1 MVFSRHVARIRALLA
16 KGASIRILPLDPVTL
31 TVLLRKNYIDKG
43 GLMTGLSLGLASPI
57 LRGYPPNFV
66 FMRTVL
72 HKHENTKIKLVKF
85 ESICDGVFGFMELI
99 STDKR
104 YKHFQDVLMHQW
116 IADEIKFEE
125 LVPLIA
131 TTYAEDPGWGQKV
144 LNTIK
149 SLNLEN

>member
-1 MVFSRHVARIRALLA
+1 MVP
-16 KGASIRILPLDPVTL
+16 K
-31 TVLLRKNYIDKG
+31 
-43 GLMTGLSLGLASPI
+43 
-57 LRGYPPNFV
+57 
-66 FMRTVL
+66 
-72 HKHENTKIKLVKF
+72 ENTKIKLVKF

-131 TTYAEDPGWGQKV
+131 TTYAEDPAWGQKV

>member
-1 MVFSRHVARIRALLA
+1 
-16 KGASIRILPLDPVTL
+16 
-31 TVLLRKNYIDKG
+31 
-43 GLMTGLSLGLASPI
+43 
-57 LRGYPPNFV
+57 
-66 FMRTVL
+66 
-72 HKHENTKIKLVKF
+72 
-85 ESICDGVFGFMELI
+85 
-99 STDKR
+99 
-104 YKHFQDVLMHQW
+104 MHQW